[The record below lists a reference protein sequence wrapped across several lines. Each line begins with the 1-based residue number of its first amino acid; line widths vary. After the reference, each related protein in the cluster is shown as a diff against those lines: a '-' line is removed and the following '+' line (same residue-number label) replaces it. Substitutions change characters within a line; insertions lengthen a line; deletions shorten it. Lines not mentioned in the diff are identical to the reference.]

1 MYSFTYSTKVY
12 AYIAFENSYFARKYY
27 AITAIGDKAPPVK
40 TLWGQ
45 KDIFILHRMMAA

>member
-12 AYIAFENSYFARKYY
+12 AYIALENSYFERKYY

-45 KDIFILHRMMAA
+45 KDIFILHRIMAA